1 MIYTLTLNPSV
12 DYIMELESFQQGG
25 LNRSREE
32 SAFPGGK
39 GINVSRVLHELN
51 VGSVALGFAGGFTGE
66 YIKQFLNKED
76 IQTDFVEV
84 EEASRINVKVKAEDE
99 TEINGSGP
107 SIRDEHI
114 KQLFEKIS
122 SLTAEDMIV
131 LAGSIPGSV
140 PESFYQEIAHRCQKQ
155 GTRVIIDAEKKL
167 IQPVL
172 SLRPFLIKPNH
183 HELGEMFDVEIDT
196 FEDAVHYGKKLKDSG
211 VENVMVSMAE
221 KGALLLTGEAV
232 LYSSVPMGELKSSVG
247 AGDSTVA
254 GFLAGLSRG
263 WSVEESFR
271 LGTAA
276 GTATA
281 YSIGLC
287 SSEKVES
294 LFEEIQITK
303 GTEGES
309 K

>member
-12 DYIMELESFQQGG
+12 DYIMELESFQKGG
-25 LNRSREE
+25 LNRSSME

-39 GINVSRVLHELN
+39 GINVSRVLNILN
-51 VGSVALGFAGGFTGE
+51 VSSVALGFAGGFTGE
-66 YIKQFLNKED
+66 YIKQFLSKDD
-76 IQTDFVEV
+76 IRTDFVEV
-84 EEASRINVKVKAEDE
+84 EEASRINVKVKADDE
-99 TEINGSGP
+99 TEINGRGP
-107 SIRDEHI
+107 SITEDHI
-114 KQLFEKIS
+114 GQLFDRIS
-122 SLTAEDMIV
+122 SLSGDDMVV

-140 PESFYQEIAHRCQKQ
+140 PKTFYQEIAAQCQKQ
-155 GTRVIIDAEKKL
+155 GTRVVIDAEKNL

-172 SLRPFLIKPNH
+172 DLKPFLIKPNH
-183 HELGEMFDVEIDT
+183 HELGEMFDTEIGT
-196 FEDAVHYGKKLKDSG
+196 IEEAVHYGKKLKEYG

-221 KGALLLTGEAV
+221 KGAILLTGDEAY
-232 LYSSVPMGELKSSVG
+232 YSSVPKGELKSSVG

-271 LGTAA
+271 LGTSA
-276 GTATA
+276 GSATA

-287 SSEKVES
+287 SKDKVES

-303 GTEGES
+303 L
-309 K
+309 

>member
-12 DYIMELESFQQGG
+12 DYIMELDSFQKGG
-25 LNRSREE
+25 LNRSDKE

-39 GINVSRVLHELN
+39 GINVSRVLHVLN
-51 VGSVALGFAGGFTGE
+51 VESVALGFAGGFTGE
-66 YIKQFLNKED
+66 YIKQFLNKEK

-84 EEASRINVKVKAEDE
+84 EEASRINVKVKSDDE

-107 SIRDEHI
+107 SIREPHI
-114 KQLFEKIS
+114 QQLLQQIS
-122 SLTAEDMIV
+122 SLTEEDMIV

-140 PESFYQEIAHRCQKQ
+140 PKSFYQEIAAQCKEQ
-155 GTRVIIDAEKKL
+155 GTKVIIDAEKNL

-172 SLRPFLIKPNH
+172 SLNPFLIKPNH
-183 HELGEMFDVEIDT
+183 HELGEMFDVKIESVD
-196 FEDAVHYGKKLKDSG
+196 DAIHYGKKLKDFG

-221 KGALLLTGEAV
+221 KGALLLTGKEV
-232 LYSSVPMGELKSSVG
+232 LYSSVPSGELQSSVG

-263 WSVEESFR
+263 WSIEDAFR
-271 LGTAA
+271 LGTSA
-276 GTATA
+276 GSATA

-287 SSEKVES
+287 SLEKVES

-303 GTEGES
+303 

>member
-12 DYIMELESFQQGG
+12 DYIMELASFQKGG

-39 GINVSRVLHELN
+39 GINVSRVLHVLN
-51 VGSVALGFAGGFTGE
+51 VDSVALGFAGGFTGE
-66 YIKQFLNKED
+66 YIKQFLNKEA
-76 IQTDFVEV
+76 IQTNFVEV
-84 EEASRINVKVKAEDE
+84 DEASRINVKVKAEDE

-107 SIRDEHI
+107 SIHEEHI
-114 KQLFEKIS
+114 GRLLDQIT
-122 SLTAEDMIV
+122 SLTADDMIV

-140 PESFYQEIAHRCQKQ
+140 RKTFYQEIAAQCQKQ
-155 GTRVIIDAEKKL
+155 GTKVIIDAEKNL

-172 SLRPFLIKPNH
+172 ALKPFLIKPNH
-183 HELGEMFDVEIDT
+183 HELGEMFDREIDT
-196 FEDAVHYGKKLKDSG
+196 VEEAVHYGKKLKDYG

-221 KGALLLTGEAV
+221 KGALLLTGKKV
-232 LYSSVPMGELKSSVG
+232 LYSSVPDGELKSSVG

-263 WSVEESFR
+263 WSVEKSFR
-271 LGTAA
+271 LGTSA
-276 GTATA
+276 GSATA

-294 LFEEIQITK
+294 LFEEIQIMK
-303 GTEGES
+303 I
-309 K
+309 